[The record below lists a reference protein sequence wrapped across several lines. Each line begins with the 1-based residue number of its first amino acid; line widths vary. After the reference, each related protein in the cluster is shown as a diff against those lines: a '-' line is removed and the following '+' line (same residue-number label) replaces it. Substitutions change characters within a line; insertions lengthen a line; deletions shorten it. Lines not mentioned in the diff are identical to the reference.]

1 MRIFDEALACV
12 FVGGAER
19 AIGMV
24 PIHQGIV
31 KAEAQAFRAGGFDV
45 FTNEIAAGSLFW
57 GAVFGQ
63 LGVEVAEA
71 FVMLGSHH
79 HVFLPGLFGEPGP
92 STRGIWFRLEAL
104 GELLV
109 FGYGN
114 AFVFHH
120 PFVAAEHAV
129 QAPMDE
135 HAKSR
140 FVPPLHAASPV
151 GVFRGGA
158 FLCLRLHRS
167 CACFR
172 GGGQGKKRRSGAN
185 QPVTPRDAI

>member
-1 MRIFDEALACV
+1 
-12 FVGGAER
+12 
-19 AIGMV
+19 MV

-31 KAEAQAFRAGGFDV
+31 KAEAQAFGARGFDV

-57 GAVFGQ
+57 SAVVGE
-63 LGVEVAEA
+63 LGVKVAEA

-140 FVPPLHAASPV
+140 FVPPLHAASAV

-158 FLCLRLHRS
+158 FRRLRLRR
-167 CACFR
+167 CWCCF
-172 GGGQGKKRRSGAN
+172 GGGGESEKRRSGAD
-185 QPVTPRDAI
+185 QPITPRDAIRLHDLASSSL